1 MKKQFLL
8 LFLASLCLTSAS
20 GQVVTDGLIGYWP
33 FNGNAN
39 DESSNTND
47 GSVHGASL
55 INDRHGNADA
65 AYSFNGTDNY
75 IDCGKDASLQ
85 ISTFSINFWFKYSDT
100 SKIQVFVNNANS
112 NDGEWGFQCYHH
124 SASDAGLV
132 AGVAAGSN
140 DAWLASSSQENG
152 RFADDEWHMYTATYS
167 AKTNKLNSYV
177 DGKFINGITS
187 ERHGFRNGIDS
198 LQHTGNDAFIMGAHS
213 QYFSSTINAGPRYLE
228 GALDDFYMFNRVI
241 DSAEI
246 QKLYGEKT
254 ASVTNNLTSDVTY
267 IKVYPNPAKSLL
279 YIESIKPEY
288 IGNVVQIMD
297 QSGRVLISVTL
308 TEMNQKIN
316 INTLSKGVYFL
327 TILDENK
334 GKRIV
339 KKVLVE

>member
-1 MKKQFLL
+1 MKKQLL
-8 LFLASLCLTSAS
+8 LSLLVFLSLSTANA
-20 GQVVTDGLIGYWP
+20 QIITDGLIGYWP

-39 DESSNTND
+39 DESSNTNN
-47 GSVHGASL
+47 GTVHGASL
-55 INDRHGNADA
+55 INDRHGNANA
-65 AYSFNGTDNY
+65 AYSFNGTSNY

-100 SKIQVFVNNANS
+100 TKIQVFVNNANS

-124 SASDAGLV
+124 SAADAGLV

-187 ERHGFRNGIDS
+187 TRYGFRNGIDS
-198 LQHTGNDAFIMGAHS
+198 LRHTGKDAFIMGAHS

-246 QKLYGEKT
+246 QKLYKEQT
-254 ASVTNNLTSDVTY
+254 ASVANSFTSIDTE
-267 IKVYPNPAKSLL
+267 INVYPNPANSFL
-279 YIESIKPEY
+279 YIESLKTNH
-288 IGNVVQIMD
+288 IGGTIEITD
-297 QSGRVLISVTL
+297 QSGRRMIAEKITQ
-308 TEMNQKIN
+308 MNQKIDIGN
-316 INTLSKGVYFL
+316 LSKGVYFL
-327 TILDENK
+327 TWFDENR
-334 GKRIV
+334 GKRVV